1 MKAFVQAYLQTLQDI
16 VSNSAIF
23 TTLILSVVFY
33 SFFYP
38 TAYKAEQATH
48 LPVVIVDEEQSIISQ
63 QIVTEVSKSPKVQI
77 MAVTANFAEAEM
89 LVKQQKAD
97 AILLLPFNLSQ
108 SLARGEIGGVGLY
121 LNATNFLKT
130 KQIGSGLASSIE
142 HAIQQQLQRFTEF
155 SHFSLHLPIHQIP
168 LFNVYSGYGSYI
180 FPAISPLII
189 HQTLFIGLGMLIAG
203 YRVQKQVMSFS
214 GFSGCYMAA
223 LSIGCLGCYYLFGF
237 SFWLYDYP
245 RGGNFWAMLIAVP
258 IFISAVVGLS
268 LLLASY
274 LDVPERAGHIMVFSS
289 IPLLLLSGVAWPHAA
304 MPEILASFGQIL
316 PSTQGIQLFIQ
327 LNQMGVPT
335 SDVLT
340 KLGYLILI
348 ALITTVWA
356 YRRLSSLPTKNA

>member
-1 MKAFVQAYLQTLQDI
+1 MRK
-16 VSNSAIF
+16 
-23 TTLILSVVFY
+23 
-33 SFFYP
+33 
-38 TAYKAEQATH
+38 
-48 LPVVIVDEEQSIISQ
+48 
-63 QIVTEVSKSPKVQI
+63 
-77 MAVTANFAEAEM
+77 
-89 LVKQQKAD
+89 
-97 AILLLPFNLSQ
+97 
-108 SLARGEIGGVGLY
+108 
-121 LNATNFLKT
+121 
-130 KQIGSGLASSIE
+130 
-142 HAIQQQLQRFTEF
+142 
-155 SHFSLHLPIHQIP
+155 
-168 LFNVYSGYGSYI
+168 
-180 FPAISPLII
+180 
-189 HQTLFIGLGMLIAG
+189 
-203 YRVQKQVMSFS
+203 
-214 GFSGCYMAA
+214 

>member
-1 MKAFVQAYLQTLQDI
+1 MRDFVQAYLQTLQDI

-48 LPVVIVDEEQSIISQ
+48 LPIVIVDEEQSIISQ
-63 QIVTEVSKSPKVQI
+63 QIVTEVAKSPKVQI
-77 MAVTANFAEAEM
+77 VHVISNFAEAEN

-108 SLARGEIGGVGLY
+108 SLARGEVGGVGLY

-130 KQIGSGLASSIE
+130 KQIGSGLAGSIE
-142 HAIQQQLQRFTEF
+142 HAIEQQLQRFKEY
-155 SHFSLHLPIHQIP
+155 SHFSPQVPIHQIP

-203 YRVQKQVMSFS
+203 YRVQNKRMNKASFI
-214 GFSGCYMAA
+214 GCYMAA

-245 RGGNFWAMLIAVP
+245 RGGNFWTMLIAVP

-268 LLLASY
+268 ILLASY

-304 MPEILASFGQIL
+304 MPSLLANFGQIL

-327 LNQMGVPT
+327 LNQMGVPFL
-335 SDVLT
+335 DVSN
-340 KLGYLILI
+340 KLAYLLI
-348 ALITTVWA
+348 IAVITTFWA
-356 YRRLSSLPTKNA
+356 YKRLSTMNKS